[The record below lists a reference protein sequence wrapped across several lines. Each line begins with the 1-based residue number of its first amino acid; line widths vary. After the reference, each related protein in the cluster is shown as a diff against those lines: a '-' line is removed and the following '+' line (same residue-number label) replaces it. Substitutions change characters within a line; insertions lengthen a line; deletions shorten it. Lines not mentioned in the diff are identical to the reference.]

1 VEWIEVVDR
10 VAKRATRKWWTF
22 VKNYKDE
29 VESEALVAVAK
40 AIKFYRLE
48 DANAWEWYMDNYA
61 YGCLLSR
68 LRAERYLPTAAPTI
82 WTCTMHPEIRMPA
95 PGRCP
100 KCNMDLTINNFI
112 SSKTNVKEFVF
123 DRPDPEDRFEIVDMI
138 DELEHKS
145 RTPKTEE
152 AMTILQRRKLA

>member
-1 VEWIEVVDR
+1 MEWIEVVDR

-68 LRAERYLPTAAPTI
+68 LRAEHYLPKPNDN
-82 WTCTMHPEIRMPA
+82 
-95 PGRCP
+95 G
-100 KCNMDLTINNFI
+100 NFV

-152 AMTILQRRKLA
+152 AITILQRRKLT